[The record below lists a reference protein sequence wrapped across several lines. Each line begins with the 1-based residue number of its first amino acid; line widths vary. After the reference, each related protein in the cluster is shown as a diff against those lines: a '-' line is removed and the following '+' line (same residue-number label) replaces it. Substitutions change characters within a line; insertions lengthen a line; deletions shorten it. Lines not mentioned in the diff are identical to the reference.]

1 MADPGFVSVTPGSG
15 EIIIAPVSVCH
26 QVSTIGQ
33 LLFPMTSRY
42 HIHASGLIGSPTDP
56 SKRSVERL
64 NEFGC
69 SSPHFIHVR
78 IRVGA
83 VYKIV
88 TPYFSMISKMRPLCG
103 VSGVPSYITCVAP
116 LISGPYTTYE

>member
-1 MADPGFVSVTPGSG
+1 MADPGFVAVTPGNG
-15 EIIIAPVSVCH
+15 EIMIPPVSVCH

-33 LLFPMTSRY
+33 RFPPTISRY

-56 SKRSVERL
+56 NKRREVKL
-64 NEFGC
+64 YLFGN

-78 IRVGA
+78 INVGA

-88 TPYFSMISKMRPLCG
+88 TPYFSINSKMRPLWG
-103 VSGVPSYITCVAP
+103 VSGVPSYITWVAP
-116 LISGPYTTYE
+116 LISGP